1 MSNSCNP
8 MNCSL
13 PGSSVHG
20 ILQARILEWV
30 AISFSR
36 GTSDPGIKPRS
47 PALQQMLYQLSY
59 AGKHTTHFI
68 AVVQLLDHVPL
79 FTTPWTREACQAS
92 LSFTIFQ
99 SFPRLMSVEWAM
111 LSNHT
116 IFCCPL
122 LLCLQSFPESFP
134 MSWLFASGGQR
145 KLWSLVTLVSKDT
158 EFKETDVGG
167 KKPGY
172 V

>member
-59 AGKHTTHFI
+59 AGKQTGLV
-68 AVVQLLDHVPL
+68 AWLLP
-79 FTTPWTREACQAS
+79 QGKN
-92 LSFTIFQ
+92 FQ
-99 SFPRLMSVEWAM
+99 FL
-111 LSNHT
+111 T
-116 IFCCPL
+116 
-122 LLCLQSFPESFP
+122 
-134 MSWLFASGGQR
+134 
-145 KLWSLVTLVSKDT
+145 
-158 EFKETDVGG
+158 
-167 KKPGY
+167 
-172 V
+172 